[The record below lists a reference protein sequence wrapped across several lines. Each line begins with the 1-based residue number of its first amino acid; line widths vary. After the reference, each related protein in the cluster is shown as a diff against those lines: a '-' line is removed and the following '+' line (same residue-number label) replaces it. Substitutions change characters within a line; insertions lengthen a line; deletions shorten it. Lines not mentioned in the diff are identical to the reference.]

1 MSDLENMTTTELL
14 RAVDRS
20 NPEVCALAERLETIL
35 KLNADAFATLDNQVK
50 DALDELQTA

>member
-20 NPEVCALAERLETIL
+20 SPQVRALAERLETIL